1 MIEYPLETKMN
12 NYQIWLKGMLSYILI
27 DVCASSIFKLTEIIL
42 FFFGIDFLIIIITKG
57 IIYVVLM
64 ILIYM
69 LFINST
75 SIFLN
80 ITFKAFTISILLGL
94 IFKYVSSYYSIELRI
109 IKIDVTPY
117 FANLVG
123 IDQIITN
130 SFSLVLIMLIIIRFY
145 QVSQTTSENLLWN
158 Y

>member
-145 QVSQTTSENLLWN
+145 QVSQTTSENLL
-158 Y
+158 